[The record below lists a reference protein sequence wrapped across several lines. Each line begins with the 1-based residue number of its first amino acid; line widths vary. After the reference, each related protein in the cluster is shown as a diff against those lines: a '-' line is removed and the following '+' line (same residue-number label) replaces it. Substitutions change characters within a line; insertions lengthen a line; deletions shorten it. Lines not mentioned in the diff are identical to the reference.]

1 MNKELK
7 KKLREQSSKLMQEIA
22 DQEINTNN
30 VQFLGELVDIQ
41 KDICEIEKEM
51 EYMNYVRGNYGNYG
65 NYGEYGRRG
74 YGEYSDGGNYGRDS
88 YGRRG
93 YDSKYRGH
101 DKINE
106 MDNEYGRYMES
117 REYGAGEDTKRS
129 LHYMLKS
136 MEDFAKML
144 REEAQSQEEVQM
156 IRETA
161 QRIAQM

>member
-1 MNKELK
+1 MEDKVIKKTNEYIENIVNEELN
-7 KKLREQSSKLMQEIA
+7 S
-22 DQEINTNN
+22 NN
-30 VQFLGELVDIQ
+30 LEYLDKLVDIQ
-41 KDICEIEKEM
+41 KDVYKIKCMKEEDKM
-51 EYMNYVRGNYGNYG
+51 YGNYSGRRPGHGSYGEYG
-65 NYGEYGRRG
+65 NYGEYSG
-74 YGEYSDGGNYGRDS
+74 YNN

-136 MEDFAKML
+136 MEDFARML
-144 REEAQSQEEVQM
+144 KEEAQSQEEVEM
-156 IRETA
+156 IRQTA

>member
-1 MNKELK
+1 MEEKVIEKVNEKIKNILDE
-7 KKLREQSSKLMQEIA
+7 
-22 DQEINTNN
+22 DINTNN
-30 VQFLGELVDIQ
+30 LDHLYKLSKIKHYAKED
-41 KDICEIEKEM
+41 KEM
-51 EYMNYVRGNYGNYG
+51 NYGYGRRSGYDNYGRNNYGNYG
-65 NYGEYGRRG
+65 NYGE
-74 YGEYSDGGNYGRDS
+74 YGRDS

>member
-1 MNKELK
+1 MKSELK
-7 KKLREQSSKLMQEIA
+7 KKIKEQTSNLMEEIVE
-22 DQEINTNN
+22 QEINTNN
-30 VQFLGELVDIQ
+30 IQFLSELVDIQ

-51 EYMNYVRGNYGNYG
+51 ENMNYGRGNYG
-65 NYGEYGRRG
+65 NYGEYGRGG
-74 YGEYSDGGNYGRDS
+74 YGNYGEGGSYGRDS

-136 MEDFAKML
+136 MEDFARML
-144 REEAQSQEEVQM
+144 KEEAQSQEEVQM